1 MSTEQVSRS
10 LDDFHGRMKR
20 MFSPSKSRIITL
32 LGISTDGQATTT
44 LISSGLPVESRRIL
58 WLQRPAWYR
67 AVKLS
72 RDPDDL
78 EEALR

>member
-1 MSTEQVSRS
+1 
-10 LDDFHGRMKR
+10 MKR
-20 MFSPSKSRIITL
+20 CSLRQSPAIVTL
-32 LGISTDGQATTT
+32 LGISTYGQATTT